1 MVAGR
6 QRCVKSQDVPDRC
19 NGIKQPNPPGR
30 NRIKKYFRGLIEI
43 KMESLYH
50 SNSTQVK
57 MLFLFCVHKEKVPNE
72 NVIVVVVFVVVVM
85 KVFLYSAL

>member
-43 KMESLYH
+43 KMESLNH
-50 SNSTQVK
+50 SNSAQVK
-57 MLFLFCVHKEKVPNE
+57 MLFLFCVHEAKVPNV
-72 NVIVVVVFVVVVM
+72 NIIIVVVVVVVM
-85 KVFLYSAL
+85 QICL